1 MSGERMKS
9 VQENIIVR
17 FNHFITFFVVP
28 AVGHTK
34 IMAKLKERKGSTV
47 WDHFTI
53 EDLVYSNFL
62 LKNHEDSW
70 SRNFELKRMD
80 LSEQEKY
87 KKHKILLTAD
97 K

>member
-1 MSGERMKS
+1 M
-9 VQENIIVR
+9 
-17 FNHFITFFVVP
+17 VP

-34 IMAKLKERKGSTV
+34 MMAKLKERKGSTV

-53 EDLVYSNFL
+53 DDLVYSIFL
-62 LKNHEDSW
+62 LKNHEDNW

-87 KKHKILLTAD
+87 KKHKTLFTAD
-97 K
+97 ERARYAPKNPRFNKKRKQVLEHIW